1 MIVHLFVLLLCS
13 KLVVLS
19 GARLHGNQNDRL
31 ALLAVK
37 EELKQNPSG
46 ALSSWNN
53 SNHVCDWEG
62 VTCGLKHPER
72 VIALNLSNH
81 DLQGSISPCI
91 GNLSFLRKIDL
102 MNNALQGNIP
112 GELGRLHKLQFLNL
126 GNNSLHGAIPAN
138 LSHCSS
144 LKTMVL
150 EYNQLGGA
158 IPVELG
164 STPKL
169 ELLALDNNNLTGVI
183 PTSFGNLSTLMLFSC
198 MYNNLQGSIPKEL
211 GKLPKLEFFQASAN
225 TLTGMISSQ
234 LFNLSSLNY
243 FSVGQN
249 HLHGTLPPNLGIQLM
264 NLQVLYLT
272 DNQFSGPIPASLPN
286 ASSLQEIDLSLNNF
300 SGKIPSNFGS
310 SQSLVNIRLTDNQ
323 LEASNADDWKF
334 LDSLT
339 NCSQLQ
345 VLLLGFNQLGGIF
358 PSSIT
363 NLTTLQTLSIAFN
376 PITGSIPSQIQNLVN
391 LNDLRMP
398 YCILSGEIPHSIGK
412 LAGLQLLSLPGNQFT
427 GKIPSSIGNLTLLN
441 TLYLFENGLE
451 GPIPA
456 SIGELQQLRLMVL
469 RSNRLNGSIP
479 KEVLKL
485 PYLSQQFDLSDN
497 YLEGPLPLEVGSLKN
512 LMRLAINGN
521 LLSGEIPTTFDQCQ
535 SMEYLLLDNN
545 LFQGTIPS
553 TITQMKGLA
562 MLGLSNNRLSGAIP
576 PSFSNLRGLQKMDL
590 SNNNLSGSIPESL
603 QDLGSLIY
611 LNLTNNQLTGKVPV
625 RGVFGNSTGIS
636 IFGNKALCGGIS
648 QLHLPACPKEATKK
662 RKGNHL
668 WLKIFIP
675 ISSFILLFALLAL
688 AHRKHK
694 ARKTSSIRSP
704 LEDKYPRIT
713 YEELTKITEGFSSEN
728 LIGSGRY
735 GSVYRGSLDEG
746 TTMVAVKV
754 FKLQE
759 RGASK
764 SFLAECNALRSIRHR
779 NLIKIITSCSS
790 VDHQGRDFKALV
802 FEYMPN
808 GNLETWLHHEDKE
821 HQQLNHLSLIQ
832 RLNIAIGVADALD
845 YLHHSCQPPV
855 IHCDLKPSN
864 VLLDNDMNAHLG
876 DFGLAKLLS
885 GGVSKSLQ
893 DSSSSIAIK
902 GTVGYVPPEYGAG
915 VQVSTSG
922 DAYSYGI
929 ILLEIFTRKRPT
941 NDMFNEGMS
950 LRNFVET
957 GITSGQYTEIID
969 QTILSDIEI
978 AEDTSNEQMM
988 GMNECLI
995 SVLKVGLACS
1005 DPTPRERMS
1014 MNDAAKKMQTIRNA
1028 YLNL

>member
-1 MIVHLFVLLLCS
+1 
-13 KLVVLS
+13 
-19 GARLHGNQNDRL
+19 
-31 ALLAVK
+31 
-37 EELKQNPSG
+37 
-46 ALSSWNN
+46 
-53 SNHVCDWEG
+53 
-62 VTCGLKHPER
+62 
-72 VIALNLSNH
+72 
-81 DLQGSISPCI
+81 
-91 GNLSFLRKIDL
+91 
-102 MNNALQGNIP
+102 
-112 GELGRLHKLQFLNL
+112 
-126 GNNSLHGAIPAN
+126 
-138 LSHCSS
+138 
-144 LKTMVL
+144 
-150 EYNQLGGA
+150 
-158 IPVELG
+158 
-164 STPKL
+164 
-169 ELLALDNNNLTGVI
+169 
-183 PTSFGNLSTLMLFSC
+183 
-198 MYNNLQGSIPKEL
+198 
-211 GKLPKLEFFQASAN
+211 
-225 TLTGMISSQ
+225 
-234 LFNLSSLNY
+234 
-243 FSVGQN
+243 
-249 HLHGTLPPNLGIQLM
+249 
-264 NLQVLYLT
+264 
-272 DNQFSGPIPASLPN
+272 
-286 ASSLQEIDLSLNNF
+286 
-300 SGKIPSNFGS
+300 
-310 SQSLVNIRLTDNQ
+310 
-323 LEASNADDWKF
+323 
-334 LDSLT
+334 
-339 NCSQLQ
+339 
-345 VLLLGFNQLGGIF
+345 
-358 PSSIT
+358 
-363 NLTTLQTLSIAFN
+363 
-376 PITGSIPSQIQNLVN
+376 
-391 LNDLRMP
+391 MP
-398 YCILSGEIPHSIGK
+398 YCILTGEIPDSIGK

-485 PYLSQQFDLSDN
+485 PYLSQQLDLSDN
-497 YLEGPLPLEVGSLKN
+497 YLEGPVPLEVGSLKN

-521 LLSGEIPTTFDQCQ
+521 LLSGEIPTTLDQCQ
-535 SMEYLLLDNN
+535 SMEYLFLDNN

-553 TITQMKGLA
+553 ALTQMKGRT

-576 PSFSNLRGLQKMDL
+576 PSFSNLRGLQTMDL

-603 QDLGSLIY
+603 QDLRSLIY

-625 RGVFGNSTGIS
+625 RGVFGNFTGIS

-662 RKGNHL
+662 RKENHL

-675 ISSFILLFALLAL
+675 ISSFMLLFALLAL

-694 ARKTSSIRSP
+694 ARKASSIRSP

-779 NLIKIITSCSS
+779 NLIKIITLCSS
-790 VDHQGRDFKALV
+790 VDHQSRDFKALV

-808 GNLETWLHHEDKE
+808 GNLETWLHHGDNE

-864 VLLDNDMNAHLG
+864 VLRDNDMNTHLG

-902 GTVGYVPPEYGAG
+902 GTIGYVPPEYGAG

-922 DAYSYGI
+922 DVYSYGI
-929 ILLEIFTRKRPT
+929 ILLEIFTGKRPT

-957 GITSGQYTEIID
+957 GIASGQYTEIID
-969 QTILSDIEI
+969 QTILSDIEL
-978 AEDTSNEQMM
+978 AEDNSNEQMM

-995 SVLKVGLACS
+995 SVLKVGLECS

-1014 MNDAAKKMQTIRNA
+1014 MNDVAKKMQTIRNA
-1028 YLNL
+1028 YLRL

>member
-1 MIVHLFVLLLCS
+1 A
-13 KLVVLS
+13 LS
-19 GARLHGNQNDRL
+19 GAKLHGNQNDRL

-46 ALSSWNN
+46 AHSSWNN

-62 VTCGLKHPER
+62 VTCGRKHLER
-72 VIALNLSNH
+72 VIALNLSSH
-81 DLQGSISPCI
+81 DLQGSISQCI

-102 MNNALQGNIP
+102 MNNTLQGNIP

-126 GNNSLHGAIPAN
+126 GNNSHYGGIPAN
-138 LSHCSS
+138 LSHCSG
-144 LKTMVL
+144 LKTM
-150 EYNQLGGA
+150 
-158 IPVELG
+158 LG

-183 PTSFGNLSTLMLFSC
+183 PTSFGNLSTLMLLSC

-211 GKLPKLEFFQASAN
+211 RKLPKLEFFQASAN
-225 TLTGMISSQ
+225 TLTGMIPSQ
-234 LFNLSSLNY
+234 LFNLSSLNC

-249 HLHGTLPPNLGIQLM
+249 HLHGTLPPNIGIQLM

-272 DNQFSGPIPASLPN
+272 NNQFCGPIPASLPN
-286 ASSLQEIDLSLNNF
+286 ASSFQEIDLSLNNF
-300 SGKIPSNFGS
+300 SGKIPSNFRS
-310 SQSLVNIRLTDNQ
+310 SQSLQAMLMIRSFLILWPTA
-323 LEASNADDWKF
+323 ASCN
-334 LDSLT
+334 
-339 NCSQLQ
+339 
-345 VLLLGFNQLGGIF
+345 
-358 PSSIT
+358 SIT

-376 PITGSIPSQIQNLVN
+376 PITCSIPSEIQNLVN

-398 YCILSGEIPHSIGK
+398 YCILRGEIPHSIGK

-456 SIGELQQLRLMVL
+456 SIG
-469 RSNRLNGSIP
+469 
-479 KEVLKL
+479 
-485 PYLSQQFDLSDN
+485 
-497 YLEGPLPLEVGSLKN
+497 VGSLKN
-512 LMRLAINGN
+512 LMRLAINWN

-535 SMEYLLLDNN
+535 SMEYPFLDNN

-576 PSFSNLRGLQKMDL
+576 PSFNILGSLQKMDL

-625 RGVFGNSTGIS
+625 RGVIGNSTGIS

-668 WLKIFIP
+668 WLKIFIL
-675 ISSFILLFALLAL
+675 ISFFILL
-688 AHRKHK
+688 K
-694 ARKTSSIRSP
+694 ASSIRSP
-704 LEDKYPRIT
+704 LEEKYPRII

-746 TTMVAVKV
+746 TTMVVVKV

-759 RGASK
+759 RCASK
-764 SFLAECNALRSIRHR
+764 SFLAECNALRSIRLR

-790 VDHQGRDFKALV
+790 VEHQGRNFKALV

-808 GNLETWLHHEDKE
+808 GNLETWLHHEDNE
-821 HQQLNHLSLIQ
+821 HQQLNHLRLIQ
-832 RLNIAIGVADALD
+832 RLNIAIG
-845 YLHHSCQPPV
+845 PPV

-885 GGVSKSLQ
+885 GSVSKSLQ

-902 GTVGYVPPEYGAG
+902 GTVGYVPPAT
-915 VQVSTSG
+915 VSFFWRS
-922 DAYSYGI
+922 SQ
-929 ILLEIFTRKRPT
+929 RKRPT

-957 GITSGQYTEIID
+957 GITSGLYTEIID
-969 QTILSDIEI
+969 QTILSDIEL
-978 AEDTSNEQMM
+978 AEDTNNEHMM

-995 SVLKVGLACS
+995 SVLKVGLVCC
-1005 DPTPRERMS
+1005 DPTPRERIS
-1014 MNDAAKKMQTIRNA
+1014 MNDAAKKMQTIQNA
-1028 YLNL
+1028 YLKL